1 MILTYIKYHPS
12 TNAHIGDRFSSWSFQ
27 AEGMPFQL
35 LSSDKGLGYQN
46 YIKFDDCLDITVPRY
61 IYPMKKNPLH
71 SKVCEEIAPR
81 LYYSNFTMSFLVTGF
96 LVGLLGG
103 SLGSG
108 GEHYD
113 FHTPFLEEIS
123 GWDAKK
129 KHGPY
134 VGTPMLLLVLFKG
147 GRTTSGKIWK
157 LWVGSSWISF
167 FG

>member
-1 MILTYIKYHPS
+1 MTWIFL
-12 TNAHIGDRFSSWSFQ
+12 
-27 AEGMPFQL
+27 QL
-35 LSSDKGLGYQN
+35 LGKYN
-46 YIKFDDCLDITVPRY
+46 FLDITVPRY
-61 IYPMKKNPLH
+61 IYPMKKIPIIRKCV
-71 SKVCEEIAPR
+71 SCGSAPR

-129 KHGPY
+129 NMDRY

-147 GRTTSGKIWK
+147 GRTTSGKI
-157 LWVGSSWISF
+157 
-167 FG
+167 